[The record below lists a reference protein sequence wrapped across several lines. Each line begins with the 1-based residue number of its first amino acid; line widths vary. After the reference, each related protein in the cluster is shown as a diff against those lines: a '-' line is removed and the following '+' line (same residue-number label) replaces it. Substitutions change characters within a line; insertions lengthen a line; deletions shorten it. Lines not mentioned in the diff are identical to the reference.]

1 MGAKAWFAAY
11 FDGSPKDIL
20 SNKPELNR
28 AASVA
33 LAEKMFPKH
42 TVREKENG
50 SLFFLNPKNR
60 EVFIG
65 VYGELKIIAHQ
76 DFSGDLP
83 SKTDQRWLDSDLG
96 STVYVHAT
104 HSVVDWFAFALWK
117 EGKLVRSTSVSP
129 DGGVHEDIGE
139 KLPFELPYW
148 DGSFSLEDEV
158 EEDEPY
164 PLPFHPLELSDASL
178 LATLGFQFE
187 GHPDAWVCD
196 PMEIPIMKFQ
206 ISKNSWWKFW

>member
-11 FDGSPKDIL
+11 FDGNPKDTL
-20 SNKPELNR
+20 SKKPELDR
-28 AASVA
+28 AASAA
-33 LAEKMFPKH
+33 LAEKMFAGY
-42 TVREKENG
+42 TIQENEDG
-50 SLFFLNPKNR
+50 TLDFLNPEKR

-83 SKTDQRWLDSDLG
+83 SQTNPRWLATELG
-96 STVYVHAT
+96 STIYVHAT

-117 EGKLVRSTSVSP
+117 EGQLVRSTSVSP
-129 DGGVHEDIGE
+129 EGGVQEDIGE
-139 KLPFELPYW
+139 KLPVELPYW
-148 DGSFSLEDEV
+148 DGSFSLEDEL

-164 PLPFHPLELSDASL
+164 PLPFHPLELSEAVL

-187 GHPDAWVCD
+187 GHPDDWICD

-206 ISKNSWWKFW
+206 ISKKAWWKFW